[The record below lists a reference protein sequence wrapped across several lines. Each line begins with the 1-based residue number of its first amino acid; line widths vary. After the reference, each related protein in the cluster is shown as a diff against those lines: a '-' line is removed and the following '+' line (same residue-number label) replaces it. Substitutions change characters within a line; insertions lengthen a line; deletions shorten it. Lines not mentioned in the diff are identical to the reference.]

1 MAKWCR
7 THPVSPPST
16 WLPSKQKVPRCP
28 AQSSALHFFETSVD
42 TLRPLEVIVFFLSS
56 SEHLKQSELH
66 YSPQCFYSM
75 KPRLQSY
82 SMRVMCETFCSTQPA
97 RIMLENCAR
106 WREPNLGQL
115 HPCCALGTIHG
126 VISRSVSRLCH
137 REGYQVQLR
146 TGACQRRNNTS
157 LSITG
162 LSCCMVIFQFS
173 SRVMLNESQRRL

>member
-7 THPVSPPST
+7 THPVSPPSA

-28 AQSSALHFFETSVD
+28 AQSSALHFFETSVEA
-42 TLRPLEVIVFFLSS
+42 LRPLEVIVFIFFLSH

-75 KPRLQSY
+75 KPRLLSY

-106 WREPNLGQL
+106 WREPNSGQSC
-115 HPCCALGTIHG
+115 PCCALRTIHV
-126 VISRSVSRLCH
+126 VISRSVPRLCH
-137 REGYQVQLR
+137 GEGY
-146 TGACQRRNNTS
+146 
-157 LSITG
+157 
-162 LSCCMVIFQFS
+162 
-173 SRVMLNESQRRL
+173 RV